1 MTSINFS
8 YINALLADASYVST
22 INGFP
27 DTSELS
33 KRLTTTQA
41 TFLTANFTILNS
53 IESPKPSGTGFDAVV
68 WQGKAGTPYEGQVYV
83 SMRGTQGLEDVAD
96 DIGLAASGV
105 PIKQIVDMVNW
116 WLRVKTPVGEQAQ
129 QIQFRSE
136 SGYILAATVT
146 GTGELSSATSITA
159 VNGHSLGGYLATA
172 FTRLFGNQA
181 GVQSVSTFNSAGF
194 SNAAG
199 FNIQSSYD
207 QIAEVLGLS
216 GSFAEVGKIQN
227 NYFGANGIELTTNS
241 LADLRL
247 PGFEQY
253 GNRIALEQESILS
266 GGLDRIIAN
275 HYMYKLTDFLALGAV
290 LETLDPSLSLNMLNT
305 LISVGSNDVSASYE
319 GVLDAVRKVLSGP
332 NTEALPVGDV
342 SGNASTREAY
352 HAALAALQSDSSIK
366 GLDGQLTIRIASDDL
381 RAAARNNFGALV
393 ALIDLSPLWIVGKGA
408 AANEQ
413 LAAIWQAS
421 RSSDYAAWSADKSS
435 SHQTTFTDQWI
446 ADRATMLGYVVQL
459 NNQDIDD
466 PLSVAGAQSMHFDDL
481 GSGKKLDIG
490 LPDNIV
496 EKRQTVFGNDES
508 NALTGKKLADRLY
521 GGAGADILSGVG
533 GADYIEGNADRDHLI
548 GGLGD
553 DILVGGAG
561 QDTYFYSK
569 GDGIDVIDA
578 HGLTELD
585 RDELHLVDIN
595 SDEARIT
602 RVRDDMQIQV
612 PEGLIVVK
620 NWYRGP
626 EYKLLELK
634 FADKSLTTAE
644 VESAVEHSAET
655 YTSSSNALLKLVDN
669 DQSTKLS
676 SRDLFSLIFPNGGK
690 VSTSTFWR
698 ITGVT
703 ESAQDPLLDPTNLEQ
718 LLHDV
723 FTLAGGIQADPLTL
737 DLNGDGIV
745 TQHFTEGTQ
754 FDLDANGFRETT
766 GWVSSAD
773 GLVVRD
779 LNHNGVVDNGTE
791 LLGDRTALP
800 DGSIASSGFQA
811 LSALDSNQDGFV
823 DAQDAAWDSLLVWK
837 DANSDGVSTS
847 GELLTMAQ
855 AGVTSISTTYTQ
867 PAAPIDLGNGNSVL
881 QSGSFMRTDGATGT
895 AASLLFARN
904 TAAATPV
911 TQLATTAAINALP
924 DIAGMGVVYGLRQAM
939 VRDATLEQLVTAFV
953 NSSWQNAEAAFNAVL
968 TRWAGAEGV
977 VPGSRG
983 EYVDARHLAILEKF
997 HGQPYSGTNGESNPI
1012 LLHGPVLEFAYKA
1025 LFEQVFAKALLQAQ
1039 LAPFFSKTAFDL
1051 TSDGQLILDFSEMAA
1066 QIKSVIRTDVE
1077 EGIWLLTQSARAL
1090 QGINL
1095 GGSQGYAE
1103 FEASFADMA
1112 DILGGVPLFD
1122 QGRVPVMGDS
1132 NDNTI
1137 TLSDNGDI
1145 AFGGAGNDTISGG
1158 SKSDYLS
1165 GGAGS
1170 DLIFG
1175 EGGNDVLDGGAGDD
1189 RLYTGRDAS
1198 HLRGGSGNDNLTG
1211 YAWAIAGSTF
1221 EGGTGNDAIVGTHK
1235 GDRYIFNLG
1244 DGHDTIAERDEQSN
1258 VDVLKFGPGLL
1269 ASDLTVSRVNANLII
1284 SHANGTDSITFIDWY
1299 TQYGGNQ
1306 VERFDFADGTS
1317 WTSSELSAL
1326 GLTIHGSEA
1335 ADVLYG
1341 LDITNDIL
1349 IGEGGNDKLL
1359 GRAGNDL
1366 LMGGAGDDDLQGE
1379 NGNDVL
1385 RGGEGNDI
1393 LTGGDGDDQ
1402 LYGEA
1407 GNDTL
1412 IAAAGRDLLD
1422 GGDGDDTLHA
1432 SYYATTL
1439 AGGSGNDKLLGVSF
1453 ADEGST
1459 FNGGQGNDT
1468 ISGTRRG
1475 DLYLFGLG
1483 DGHDIITESNDNLAT
1498 DVMRFGVGI
1507 NPADLKVSRA
1517 GTSLVLAHV
1526 NGTDSITIE
1535 QWLNTSNSYQI
1546 ERFEFADGT
1555 VWLAADL
1562 TAKALVVQG
1571 TENADTLKGSDEF
1584 GDTLIGAGGD
1594 DTLLGNRGNDV
1605 LQGGEGNDV
1614 LDGGEGDDQLFGGA
1628 GNDVLIAWSGRDIL
1642 DGGDG
1647 ADKLY
1652 ASYSANVLIGGSG
1665 NDELVGKE
1673 SADEGSTFI
1682 GGAGNDTITGTRK
1695 GDLYLFGLGDGHDT
1709 LTESID
1715 RVSTDV
1721 LRFGEGISA
1730 ADLTVSRAGTSLIIA
1745 HSNGTDSITINNWF
1759 NTANNYQVE
1768 RFEFADGS
1776 VWLSAD
1782 VTAQGLVVQGTSAGE
1797 TLNGLDGFK
1806 NTLYGNEGDDILN
1819 GKSGNDLLFGGAG
1832 NDDLRGDYGDD
1843 QLFGGD
1849 GNDRLH
1855 GGYGRDTLHGE
1866 AGDDTLYG
1874 SNYATILTGGSGN
1887 DTLVGDAYAYEGS
1900 SFEGGTGNDIIT
1912 GTRQADL
1919 YTFNLGDGHDT
1930 LQENSNSTAVDILRF
1945 GPGLA
1950 ASDFRISRNADK
1962 LVLAHVNGTDSIT
1975 IQNWFSTSTGY
1986 RIERFEFNDG
1996 TVWTHEALSA
2006 TLLVQ
2011 VGTAAAETLTGAYYY
2026 NDLLFGGAG
2035 NDVLNG
2041 GYGNDLLVG
2050 EQGDDAFNGEAGID
2064 LVAGGQGNDTYWGA
2078 ESILFNKG
2086 DGHDTIGSQGAYSGY
2101 ISVGKAALSEIAVVR
2116 ENSKTK
2122 LLVGSSDS
2130 IMLPNTFSQSTVLQV
2145 ISNTEGGGRL
2155 VSTFDLKA
2163 IAGLLYSAPGTIAGQ
2178 DLAAYQLGSYSDSA
2192 FGGDLAVSYAE
2203 TGNILPLVQA
2213 NPLGANTALDKSNQ
2227 LQLLGGLN

>member
-27 DTSELS
+27 DTIELS

-496 EKRQTVFGNDES
+496 EKRQTVFGNNES

-521 GGAGADILSGVG
+521 GGAGADIISGVG

-703 ESAQDPLLDPTNLEQ
+703 ESEQDPLLDPTNLEQ

-791 LLGDRTALP
+791 LLGDRTVLP
-800 DGSIASSGFQA
+800 DGSTASSGFQA

-881 QSGSFMRTDGATGT
+881 QSGSFTRTDGATGT

-983 EYVDARHLAILEKF
+983 KYVDSRHLAILEKF

-1039 LAPFFSKTAFDL
+1039 LAPIFSKTAFDL
-1051 TSDGQLILDFSEMAA
+1051 TSDGQIILDFSEMAA
-1066 QIKSVIRTDVE
+1066 QIKSVIRTDAE
-1077 EGIWLLTQSARAL
+1077 EGIWLLTQAARAL
-1090 QGINL
+1090 QGIHL
-1095 GGSQGYAE
+1095 GGTQGYAE

-1122 QGRVPVMGDS
+1122 QGRIPVMGDS

-1137 TLSDNGDI
+1137 NLSDNGDL

-1165 GGAGS
+1165 GGAGN

-1189 RLYTGRDAS
+1189 RLYTGREAS
-1198 HLRGGSGNDNLTG
+1198 HLRGGSGNDTLTG

-1221 EGGTGNDAIVGTHK
+1221 QGGTGNDSIVGTHK

-1269 ASDLTVSRVNANLII
+1269 ASDLTVRRVNANLVI
-1284 SHANGTDSITFIDWY
+1284 SHSNGTDSVTFVDWY

-1306 VERFDFADGTS
+1306 VERFEFADGTTWAS
-1317 WTSSELSAL
+1317 AELSTL
-1326 GLTIHGSEA
+1326 GLTIHGTDA
-1335 ADVLYG
+1335 GDTLYG
-1341 LDITNDIL
+1341 LDITDDTL
-1349 IGEGGNDKLL
+1349 IGGGGNDVLI
-1359 GRAGNDL
+1359 GREGNDL
-1366 LMGGAGDDDLQGE
+1366 LVGGAGDDDLQGDK
-1379 NGNDVL
+1379 GNDVL
-1385 RGGEGNDI
+1385 QGG
-1393 LTGGDGDDQ
+1393 
-1402 LYGEA
+1402 A

-1412 IAAAGRDLLD
+1412 NGGEGDDQLFGEAGSDTLIAGAGRDLLD
-1422 GGDGDDTLHA
+1422 GGDGDDVLYGG
-1432 SYYATTL
+1432 YYATTL
-1439 AGGSGNDKLLGVSF
+1439 IGGRGNDTLVGNSY

-1459 FNGGQGNDT
+1459 F
-1468 ISGTRRG
+1468 
-1475 DLYLFGLG
+1475 
-1483 DGHDIITESNDNLAT
+1483 
-1498 DVMRFGVGI
+1498 
-1507 NPADLKVSRA
+1507 K
-1517 GTSLVLAHV
+1517 
-1526 NGTDSITIE
+1526 
-1535 QWLNTSNSYQI
+1535 
-1546 ERFEFADGT
+1546 
-1555 VWLAADL
+1555 
-1562 TAKALVVQG
+1562 
-1571 TENADTLKGSDEF
+1571 
-1584 GDTLIGAGGD
+1584 
-1594 DTLLGNRGNDV
+1594 
-1605 LQGGEGNDV
+1605 GGE
-1614 LDGGEGDDQLFGGA
+1614 
-1628 GNDVLIAWSGRDIL
+1628 
-1642 DGGDG
+1642 
-1647 ADKLY
+1647 
-1652 ASYSANVLIGGSG
+1652 
-1665 NDELVGKE
+1665 
-1673 SADEGSTFI
+1673 
-1682 GGAGNDTITGTRK
+1682 GNDTITGTRK
-1695 GDLYLFGLGDGHDT
+1695 GDLYLFGLGDGHDII
-1709 LTESID
+1709 TESID

-1721 LRFGEGISA
+1721 LRFGEGISP
-1730 ADLTVSRAGTSLIIA
+1730 ADLKISRTGTSLVIA
-1745 HSNGTDSITINNWF
+1745 HTNGADSITFQQWF
-1759 NTANNYQVE
+1759 NTSNNHQVE

-1776 VWLSAD
+1776 VWLNPE
-1782 VTAQGLVVQGTSAGE
+1782 VTAQGLILQGTAAND
-1797 TLNGLDGFK
+1797 TIIGLDDF
-1806 NTLYGNEGDDILN
+1806 NDTLHGADGDDVLN
-1819 GKSGNDLLFGGAG
+1819 GKKGNDILFGGAGNDELRGEYGNDLLFGGEG
-1832 NDDLRGDYGDD
+1832 NDL
-1843 QLFGGD
+1843 LI
-1849 GNDRLH
+1849 
-1855 GGYGRDTLHGE
+1855 GGYDRDTLYGE

-1874 SNYATILTGGSGN
+1874 SNYASILNGGSGN
-1887 DTLVGDAYAYEGS
+1887 DTLIGDSYAYEGS
-1900 SFEGGTGNDIIT
+1900 TFEGGTGNDTIT

-1919 YTFNLGDGHDT
+1919 YVFNLGDGHDT
-1930 LQENSNSTAVDILRF
+1930 IQENSNTTAVDIIRF
-1945 GPGLA
+1945 GPGITA
-1950 ASDFRISRNADK
+1950 GDFRTSRNVDK
-1962 LVLAHVNGTDSIT
+1962 LVLTHVNGTDSIT
-1975 IQNWFSTSTGY
+1975 IKNWFGTSTGY
-1986 RIERFEFNDG
+1986 RIERFEFADG
-1996 TVWTHEALSA
+1996 SVWHHDAITAS
-2006 TLLVQ
+2006 LLVQ
-2011 VGTAAAETLTGAYYY
+2011 VGTAAAETLTGAYNY
-2026 NDLLFGGAG
+2026 NDLLFGAG
-2035 NDVLNG
+2035 GKDALNG
-2041 GYGNDLLVG
+2041 GNGNDLLAG
-2050 EQGDDAFNGEAGID
+2050 DDGDDAINGGAGID
-2064 LVAGGQGNDTYWGA
+2064 LAVGGLGNDTYSAA
-2078 ESILFNKG
+2078 EGIMFNKG
-2086 DGHDTIGSQGAYSGY
+2086 DGHDVISTQGSSAGFISIGQ
-2101 ISVGKAALSEIAVVR
+2101 AALSEIAIVR

-2122 LLVGSSDS
+2122 LLIGASDS
-2130 IMLPNTFSQSTVLQV
+2130 ITLPNTFSQSTVLQL
-2145 ISNTEGGGRL
+2145 ISNTEANGRL

-2163 IAGLLYSAPGTIAGQ
+2163 IAALLYSTPGSIAGS

-2192 FGGDLAVSYAE
+2192 FGGDVAVSYAE
-2203 TGNILPLVQA
+2203 TGSVLPLIQA
-2213 NPLGANTALDKSNQ
+2213 NPLGANSALDKSNQ